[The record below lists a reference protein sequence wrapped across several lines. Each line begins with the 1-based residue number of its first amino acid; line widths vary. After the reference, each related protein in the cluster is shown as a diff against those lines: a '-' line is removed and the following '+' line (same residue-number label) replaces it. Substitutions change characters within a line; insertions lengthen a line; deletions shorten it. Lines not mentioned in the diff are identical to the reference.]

1 MSIIAAFA
9 GTYCKEEPAIR
20 EIIKRTGYKYLTDAD
35 IVSKASCL
43 SGLSEG
49 KILKAFYAKMPV
61 FNQFTHEKELSVA
74 YLKLAL
80 AKTLSEDNIFING
93 FTSLLIPSSITDLLR
108 ICIIADMKTRVSA
121 AGESGM
127 SEREALK
134 TLHKDDEDRTAWV
147 KGILEKDD
155 PWDFSMYD
163 MVLPTDKM
171 THEEIGSLVADTMGR
186 DIFIRSSSSEKAIKD
201 FILASRIE
209 AALIKEGHYYVTAE
223 PDDGNVTLTINKN
236 VLILKWLENALQS
249 VAGKISGVKYVTTK
263 VGKQFYQ
270 ADIVRK
276 FDLEMPSKPFFT
288 DNERQFLPTLS
299 EKAVFERNWFYS
311 RT

>member
-9 GTYCKEEPAIR
+9 GTYCKEESSIS
-20 EIIKRTGYKYLTDAD
+20 EIVKKTGSKYLTDAD
-35 IVSKASCL
+35 IVSKASRL
-43 SGLSEG
+43 SGISEG
-49 KILKAFYAKMPV
+49 KILKAFNAKMPV
-61 FNQFTHEKELSVA
+61 FNRFTHEKELSVA

-80 AKTLSEDNIFING
+80 AKTLYEDNIFING

-108 ICIIADMKTRVSA
+108 ICIIADMKTRVYA

-127 SEREALK
+127 SERKVLK

-147 KGILEKDD
+147 KGIMGKDD

-171 THEEIGSLVADTMGR
+171 THEEIGSLVVATMGR

-201 FILASRIE
+201 FILASQIE

-223 PDDGNVTLTINKN
+223 PDAGNVTLTINKN
-236 VLILKWLENALQS
+236 VLILKWVEDALQS
-249 VAGKISGVKYVTTK
+249 VAGKIPGVKHVTTK

-276 FDLEMPSKPFFT
+276 FDIEMSYKLPLP
-288 DNERQFLPTLS
+288 DDERQFMHTLS
-299 EKAVFERNWFYS
+299 ERLCLNS
-311 RT
+311 IGSD

>member
-9 GTYCKEEPAIR
+9 GTYCKEEPAIM
-20 EIIKRTGYKYLTDAD
+20 EIVKRTGSKYLTDAD
-35 IVSKASCL
+35 IVTKASCL

-121 AGESGM
+121 AVESGM

-155 PWDFSMYD
+155 PWDFPMYD

-171 THEEIGSLVADTMGR
+171 TPEEIGSRVTKTMGR
-186 DIFIRSSSSEKAIKD
+186 DIFIRSSSSEKANKD

-209 AALIKEGHYYVTAE
+209 AALIKEGHYYVTAK
-223 PDDGNVTLTINKN
+223 PDAGNVTLTINKN
-236 VLILKWLENALQS
+236 VLMLKRLEDALQS
-249 VAGKISGVKYVTTK
+249 MAGKISGVKYVTTK

-276 FDLEMPSKPFFT
+276 FDLGMPSKPFFT
-288 DNERQFLPTLS
+288 DDERQFLPTLS
-299 EKAVFERNWFYS
+299 GKAVFERNWF
-311 RT
+311 

>member
-9 GTYCKEEPAIR
+9 GTYCREEPAIK

-49 KILKAFYAKMPV
+49 KIIKAFYAKMPV

-127 SEREALK
+127 SERGALK
-134 TLHKDDEDRTAWV
+134 TLHKDDEDRTTWV
-147 KGILEKDD
+147 KGTLGKDD

-171 THEEIGSLVADTMGR
+171 TPEEIGSLVAETMGR
-186 DIFIRSSSSEKAIKD
+186 DIFIRSSSSEKAIND

-223 PDDGNVTLTINKN
+223 PDAGNVTLTINKN
-236 VLILKWLENALQS
+236 VLILKRLEDALQS

-288 DNERQFLPTLS
+288 DDERHFLPTLS
-299 EKAVFERNWFYS
+299 EKAVFEKNWFV
-311 RT
+311 

>member
-20 EIIKRTGYKYLTDAD
+20 EIVKRTGSKYLTDAD
-35 IVSKASCL
+35 IVTKASCL

-171 THEEIGSLVADTMGR
+171 TPEEIGSRVTKTMGR

-223 PDDGNVTLTINKN
+223 PDAGNVTLTINKN
-236 VLILKWLENALQS
+236 VLILKRLEDALQS
-249 VAGKISGVKYVTTK
+249 MAGKISGVKYVTTK

-288 DNERQFLPTLS
+288 DDERQFLPTLS
-299 EKAVFERNWFYS
+299 EKAVF
-311 RT
+311 

>member
-20 EIIKRTGYKYLTDAD
+20 EIVKRTGSKYLTDAD

-108 ICIIADMKTRVSA
+108 ICIIADMKNRVSA

-171 THEEIGSLVADTMGR
+171 TPEEIGSLVAKTMGR

-223 PDDGNVTLTINKN
+223 PDAGNVTLTINKN
-236 VLILKWLENALQS
+236 VLILKRLEDALQS

-288 DNERQFLPTLS
+288 DDERQFLPTLS
-299 EKAVFERNWFYS
+299 EKAVFERNWF
-311 RT
+311 

>member
-9 GTYCKEEPAIR
+9 GTCCKEEPAIR
-20 EIIKRTGYKYLTDAD
+20 EIVKRTGSKYLTDAD

-80 AKTLSEDNIFING
+80 AKILSEDNIFING

-108 ICIIADMKTRVSA
+108 ICIIADMKNRVSA

-171 THEEIGSLVADTMGR
+171 TPEEIGSLVAETTGR

-201 FILASRIE
+201 FILSSRIE

-223 PDDGNVTLTINKN
+223 PDAGNVTLTINKN
-236 VLILKWLENALQS
+236 VLILKRLEDALQS

-288 DNERQFLPTLS
+288 DDERHFLPALS
-299 EKAVFERNWFYS
+299 EKAVFERNWF
-311 RT
+311 

>member
-9 GTYCKEEPAIR
+9 GTYCKEGPAIR
-20 EIIKRTGYKYLTDAD
+20 EIVKRTGAKYLTDAD

-171 THEEIGSLVADTMGR
+171 TPEEIGSLVAETTGR

-201 FILASRIE
+201 FILSSRIE

-223 PDDGNVTLTINKN
+223 PDAGNVTLTINKN
-236 VLILKWLENALQS
+236 VLILKRLEDAIQS

-288 DNERQFLPTLS
+288 DDERHFLPTLS
-299 EKAVFERNWFYS
+299 EKAVFERNWF
-311 RT
+311 

>member
-9 GTYCKEEPAIR
+9 GTYCKEEPAIK
-20 EIIKRTGYKYLTDAD
+20 EIINKTGYKYLTDAD

-49 KILKAFYAKMPV
+49 KIIKGFHAKLPV

-80 AKTLSEDNIFING
+80 AKTLSENNIFING

-108 ICIIADMKTRVSA
+108 ICIIADMKNRVSA

-127 SEREALK
+127 SERWALK
-134 TLHKDDEDRTAWV
+134 TLHKDDKDRTAWV
-147 KGILEKDD
+147 KGTLEKDD

-171 THEEIGSLVADTMGR
+171 TPEEIGSLIAETMGR
-186 DIFIRSSSSEKAIKD
+186 DIFIRSSSSEKAIND

-209 AALIKEGHYYVTAE
+209 AALIKEGHSYVTAE
-223 PDDGNVTLTINKN
+223 PDAGNVTLTINKN
-236 VLILKWLENALQS
+236 VLILKRLEDVLQS

-263 VGKQFYQ
+263 VGRQFYQ

-288 DNERQFLPTLS
+288 DDGRRFLPTLS
-299 EKAVFERNWFYS
+299 EKAVYEKNWFYS